1 MNSIGELSNKGF
13 SEMVQWFDAQ
23 RLSSGLLFGG
33 LSKCVKYSEGRLIS
47 EVVQWVSKT
56 KSFCFENSFH
66 TWKIACMRESTRTGH
81 DIDIHIEICIF
92 YMNVCE

>member
-1 MNSIGELSNKGF
+1 MIL
-13 SEMVQWFDAQ
+13 
-23 RLSSGLLFGG
+23 
-33 LSKCVKYSEGRLIS
+33 

-56 KSFCFENSFH
+56 QSFCFETSFH
-66 TWKIACMRESTRTGH
+66 TWKIACMRKSVRTGH

>member
-1 MNSIGELSNKGF
+1 MNSTRGLSNKGF
-13 SEMVQWFDAQ
+13 SDMVQWFGTR
-23 RLSSGLLFGG
+23 RLSSGLLFEG
-33 LSKCVKYSEGRLIS
+33 LSKYVKYSEVYLIS

-56 KSFCFENSFH
+56 KSFCFETSFH
-66 TWKIACMRESTRTGH
+66 TWKIVCMRESVMTGH